1 MRRKLLPLARPA
13 RRAGYP
19 AMRGSRSSSDAR
31 NTLPA
36 RRTALLWPHV
46 APVRTRGRCFEH
58 GGVDDA
64 PDFPLPAEPV
74 DLLELYGRPPS
85 GVRLSMISSVDGAAS
100 FGGRSGTLGGKA
112 DTELLGLLRSVADVV
127 LVAAGTVRA
136 EHYGPAAVPIAV
148 ISRTCQLDFA
158 APLFT
163 AATARSLVLTVST
176 APAEARAR
184 AAQVADLIV
193 TGEHDLDLAAAL
205 RALAKRGCV
214 PCSRRWPDPEWP
226 SRRSRVDRR
235 AVPDGVAPPGRRGTY
250 AHRRRTRPAHTVS
263 VAPADRLRG
272 RGVPIP
278 ALRRRTA
285 RSRHRAAA
293 TMMPQLAGSPTRLL
307 GVTPPRPLR
316 MH

>member
-1 MRRKLLPLARPA
+1 MRQI
-13 RRAGYP
+13 
-19 AMRGSRSSSDAR
+19 
-31 NTLPA
+31 
-36 RRTALLWPHV
+36 
-46 APVRTRGRCFEH
+46 
-58 GGVDDA
+58 
-64 PDFPLPAEPV
+64 FPLPAEPV

-112 DTELLGLLRSVADVV
+112 DTELLGILRSVADVV

-176 APAEARAR
+176 APADARAR

-205 RALAKRGCV
+205 RALAERGL
-214 PCSRRWPDPEWP
+214 
-226 SRRSRVDRR
+226 R
-235 AVPDGVAPPGRRGTY
+235 AVLAEGGPTLNGHLAAAGLIDELCLTVSPHLAGGEATRIVAGPARPTLSPLHLLTACEDEGFLFLRY
-250 AHRRRTRPAHTVS
+250 AVERPA
-263 VAPADRLRG
+263 AD
-272 RGVPIP
+272 
-278 ALRRRTA
+278 TE
-285 RSRHRAAA
+285 
-293 TMMPQLAGSPTRLL
+293 
-307 GVTPPRPLR
+307 PRPR
-316 MH
+316 